1 MSAYNSFAVVG
12 GGTVGIPIVNALAA
26 KNVSVV
32 LLSRPGSSAKTVPS
46 GVTVVQVDTS
56 DAAAVGAVLK
66 EHKVDV
72 VLSTVTTLAASGQKP
87 LVDGAKQAGVKLF
100 VPSEYG
106 MPTDGQ
112 TEGPLGAKNEIAA
125 YLKTVGIPSA
135 RIFVRPE
142 RIVLHDVPGAN
153 KLLIQTGHF
162 TEFIPWLTAYADTKK
177 IQVVGKGEAPVS
189 FTAVPDIAGFVAHI
203 LTTLPP
209 SELEN
214 RIFRLEGERIS
225 LNGLGPLFNTPVE
238 HVDKITGEMGELKT
252 MLHGV
257 TDTGAA
263 STGWDTVNKREKTG
277 SDAAGSANAL
287 WAGHQWKTIKEV
299 HNL

>member
-12 GGTVGIPIVNALAA
+12 GGTVGIPIINALAA

-32 LLSRPGSSAKTVPS
+32 LLSRPIIRKNL
-46 GVTVVQVDTS
+46 DTN
-56 DAAAVGAVLK
+56 DAGAVGAVLK

-87 LVDGAKQAGVKLF
+87 LVDGAKEAGVKLF

-135 RIFVRPE
+135 RIF
-142 RIVLHDVPGAN
+142 
-153 KLLIQTGHF
+153 TGLF

-177 IQVVGKGEAPVS
+177 IQVVGEGEAPVS

-238 HVDKITGEMGELKT
+238 HVDKITGEMGEFKT
-252 MLHGV
+252 MLLGV
-257 TDTGAA
+257 TDTGAT
-263 STGWDTVNKREKTG
+263 STGWDAVNKREKMG
-277 SDAAGSANAL
+277 SDAAGSANVL